1 MKTYKEF
8 IIELNKA
15 EAMMKAGKLAL
26 STVKRI
32 YPKITSARKG
42 SKFANIK
49 IPLSQSDLI
58 NQRNTTFSKMLSPR
72 RRIENEF
79 IGLDDV
85 DKRLRTAYRQSSLR
99 GYVGSKAASQK
110 LERLAPMIMRTN
122 KLRRAKGLKD
132 APINRGFGDS
142 NRELDIP
149 QYKNFKK
156 DYPDLYPTNK
166 LGKLTTKS
174 VNYNKV
180 PDSMMNK
187 LRDAIRQRRKK
198 KN

>member
-8 IIELNKA
+8 ITELNKA
-15 EAMMKAGKLAL
+15 EAMIKAGKLAL
-26 STVKRI
+26 STVKRV
-32 YPKITSARKG
+32 YPKVTSAMKN
-42 SKFANIK
+42 SKLGNTK
-49 IPLSQSDLI
+49 IPFSQKDIIKMRSG
-58 NQRNTTFSKMLSPR
+58 TTSKMLSPR

-79 IGLDDV
+79 LGLDNV
-85 DKRLRTAYRQSSLR
+85 DKRLKTAYRQDSLR

-149 QYKNFKK
+149 QYKNFKQI
-156 DYPDLYPTNK
+156 YPDLYPTNK
-166 LGKLTTKS
+166 LGNLTTKN
-174 VNYNKV
+174 VDYDKV

-198 KN
+198 K